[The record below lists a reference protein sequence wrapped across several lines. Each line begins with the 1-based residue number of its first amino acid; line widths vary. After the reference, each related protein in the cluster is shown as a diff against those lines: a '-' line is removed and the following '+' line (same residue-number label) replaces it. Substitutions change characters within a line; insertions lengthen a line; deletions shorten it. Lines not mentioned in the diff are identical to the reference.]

1 MKSFMDNYLIGAPLD
16 SYAALQEFNQLTC
29 MEKCLLAQRLPALKP
44 AVVRWMKDRVH
55 KARGAGHVK
64 LFQTVM
70 NSGNLKEAVDTMS
83 YSDEEISD
91 DDMGFGLFDGESG

>member
-29 MEKCLLAQRLPALKP
+29 MEKCLLSQRLPALKP

-70 NSGNLKEAVDTMS
+70 NSGNLKEATDKMAH
-83 YSDEEISD
+83 DEEEICD
-91 DDMGFGLFDGESG
+91 DDMGFGLFDGETE

>member
-16 SYAALQEFNQLTC
+16 NYASLQEFNQLTC

-55 KARGAGHVK
+55 NARGAGHVK

-70 NSGNLKEAVDTMS
+70 NSGKLKGTTEEEAK
-83 YSDEEISD
+83 EESD
-91 DDMGFGLFDGESG
+91 DDMGFGLFDGET